1 MIYFRITLHINI
13 NVLPCIAFSLN
24 YVIACEVNLLVD
36 IMVKLKCTF
45 GDTNCNFET
54 QELEFGQ
61 SKELLETHLQ
71 FAHPTQDGG
80 NNDRKP
86 EKFPR
91 PDLKLD
97 SSAEEWSKFLN
108 F

>member
-71 FAHPTQDGG
+71 FAHPRGALEVIMTE
-80 NNDRKP
+80 NLKSS
-86 EKFPR
+86 
-91 PDLKLD
+91 PDQT
-97 SSAEEWSKFLN
+97 SSWTVQQKNGLN
-108 F
+108 FL

>member
-1 MIYFRITLHINI
+1 MIYFRITLHINK

-71 FAHPTQDGG
+71 FAHPTQGGG

-86 EKFPR
+86 
-91 PDLKLD
+91 
-97 SSAEEWSKFLN
+97 
-108 F
+108 

>member
-1 MIYFRITLHINI
+1 M
-13 NVLPCIAFSLN
+13 
-24 YVIACEVNLLVD
+24 NLLVD

-71 FAHPTQDGG
+71 FAHPTQGGG

>member
-1 MIYFRITLHINI
+1 MA
-13 NVLPCIAFSLN
+13 P
-24 YVIACEVNLLVD
+24 
-36 IMVKLKCTF
+36 VKLKCTF

-54 QELEFGQ
+54 QELEFQ
-61 SKELLETHLQ
+61 FAEKLLESHLK
-71 FAHPTQDGG
+71 FAHPIPGAS

-97 SSAEEWSKFLN
+97 SSAEEWSEFLVTWQQYKEEYN
-108 F
+108 LAGASLLL